1 MRNAL
6 FHFSSAATLL
16 LLFWQRARAF
26 VVPIQRKQGSLSK
39 RIFQNKNEPLAMASI
54 ASSTALPRI
63 TEKHMK
69 ELVEKNYVIIPDF
82 LPEDLQEALR
92 SDVSNL
98 RNMEA
103 FKVAKIGQDA
113 TNTLNR
119 QIREA
124 QTCFIGGKRDI
135 PDSEARSKLI
145 SVLEQTGQD
154 LSENPILKS
163 PKLDDNLSELLYA
176 YYPQG
181 GFYRRHR
188 DAIPGSASVLRT
200 YSLLLYL
207 NKDWE
212 EKDAGYLRMH
222 MDSGGDEL
230 PDGEEPD
237 YLDVPPKGGT
247 LVLFSSDKVPHE
259 VLDTNSERL
268 AIVGWYNKELTT
280 SDLSE
285 LGVNPMRLGMLAV
298 AAGLV
303 TFGVVSL
310 LAS

>member
-1 MRNAL
+1 
-6 FHFSSAATLL
+6 
-16 LLFWQRARAF
+16 
-26 VVPIQRKQGSLSK
+26 
-39 RIFQNKNEPLAMASI
+39 MASI